1 MQMAST
7 ATHRP
12 GPFASGPVTQP
23 GPVESGERDARF
35 DNEPPL
41 EERIVMEFMEDLQKP
56 GEQGGPS
63 IAGRIEQLL
72 ASAARVPETCD
83 ETIAGGIGDLCKQA
97 REVAQR
103 LETARD
109 KHNRPLL
116 NAQRSLKGRADGLIA
131 PLNDAIAKV
140 RRQLDDFT
148 RREAAR
154 REEERRRE
162 EEARRIAEEERR
174 KLEEATRNR
183 LEEQGLGDVVP
194 ADEPIFAPAPPPPA
208 AAPTPMARGDYGARV
223 GTTKVYCHEIESIR
237 QLPDRLLKHPK
248 VKEQLDKLIAAE
260 IKSAK
265 GQIEIKGVRIWE
277 DSRATVR

>member
-1 MQMAST
+1 MAST

-12 GPFASGPVTQP
+12 GPFASGPVAEP

-35 DNEPPL
+35 DNQPPL
-41 EERIVMEFMEDLQKP
+41 EERIIMDFMDDLQKP

-72 ASAARVPETCD
+72 ASAAGCRSSARRKA
-83 ETIAGGIGDLCKQA
+83 IAGGIGDLCKQA

-103 LETARD
+103 SKTARE

-116 NAQRSLKGRADGLIA
+116 NAQRALKGRADGLIS

-140 RRQLDDFT
+140 RRLLDDFT

-154 REEERRRE
+154 RDEERRRE

-174 KLEEATRNR
+174 KLEESTRSR

-194 ADEPIFAPAPPPPA
+194 
-208 AAPTPMARGDYGARV
+208 R
-223 GTTKVYCHEIESIR
+223 
-237 QLPDRLLKHPK
+237 
-248 VKEQLDKLIAAE
+248 
-260 IKSAK
+260 
-265 GQIEIKGVRIWE
+265 
-277 DSRATVR
+277 